1 MQTVFDVRDGALYQI
16 WLAEAGGQG
25 QGKEDKTNL
34 FRALSD
40 VVEFSAEA
48 AQLLKE
54 EGPKQLARKAT
65 SMESIHSR
73 IAAIKEEIARIW
85 NGPLPDKEKNLQIQG
100 RETEI
105 SLLQAGLFEFAK
117 AGFSVSV

>member
-1 MQTVFDVRDGALYQI
+1 MQTVLDVRDGALYQL
-16 WLAEAGGQG
+16 WLAETQEGE
-25 QGKEDKTNL
+25 GKADKSKL
-34 FRALSD
+34 FQALSD
-40 VVEFSAEA
+40 VVEISAEA

-54 EGPKQLARKAT
+54 EAPKQLARKAL
-65 SMESIHSR
+65 SLESIQSR

-85 NGPLPDKEKNLQIQG
+85 NGPLPDKEKNLQIQA

-105 SLLQAGLFEFAK
+105 SLLEAGLFEFAR

>member
-1 MQTVFDVRDGALYQI
+1 METVLDVRDGVLYQM
-16 WLAEAGGQG
+16 WLAEIEGEGREG
-25 QGKEDKTNL
+25 ESKS

-40 VVEFSAEA
+40 VVEISAEA

-54 EGPKQLARKAT
+54 EAPKQLARKAL
-65 SMESIHSR
+65 SLESIQSR
-73 IAAIKEEIARIW
+73 IAAIHEEIARIW
-85 NGPLPDKEKNLQIQG
+85 NSPLPDKEKNLQIQA

-105 SLLQAGLFEFAK
+105 SLLEAGLFEFAK